1 MFNILHNTWRC
12 FFFFF
17 IMRAKVSTKREW
29 SARHNCYFITII
41 IRNIF
46 FLRLPCPCLAYLALL
61 ARFALAFACLK
72 KAKKNHPLCRQNFCP
87 FTTNSYTGVWTASRR
102 LENKIV
108 FPFQTK
114 GRSQKTSNNVLSA
127 ELAYALE

>member
-1 MFNILHNTWRC
+1 MFLSCITPGVVFSS
-12 FFFFF
+12 FFK
-17 IMRAKVSTKREW
+17 RAKVSTKREW
-29 SARHNCYFITII
+29 NARHYCYFPLG
-41 IRNIF
+41 NIF
-46 FLRLPCPCLAYLALL
+46 FLRLPRPCLAYLALL

-72 KAKKNHPLCRQNFCP
+72 KEKKKKHPLCRLNFCP

-127 ELAYALE
+127 ELAYTLE